1 MAVRP
6 IDADEFERELL
17 CDMALHGEQLSGDAA
32 YNRALVILTQM
43 PTLTLPNEP
52 LTLDELRE
60 MDGEPVYIV
69 FSPDVDGEKLQFWA
83 LVAVDEWDDVY
94 LANKDEW
101 AFNYEEFLEDVEAIY
116 RRPPEGEE
124 DT

>member
-17 CDMALHGEQLSGDAA
+17 CDMALHGEQLSGDTA

-43 PTLTLPNEP
+43 PTRTPPNEP
-52 LTLDELRE
+52 LTLEQLRE